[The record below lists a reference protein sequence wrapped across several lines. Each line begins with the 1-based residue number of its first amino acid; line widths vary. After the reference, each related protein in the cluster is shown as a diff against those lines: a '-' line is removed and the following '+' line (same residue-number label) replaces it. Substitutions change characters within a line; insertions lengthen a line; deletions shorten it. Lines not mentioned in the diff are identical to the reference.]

1 MKYLVIGCVSLAV
14 LGIGWVYVLRH
25 DSAIGAGADSP
36 TATTGYSKDQTF
48 TERLETFSQ
57 KVKDSGPDA
66 GNDGGGVEIVKW
78 ETIVVDIEPC
88 ERAINRPDY
97 CDNPV
102 LHPEKSASPIIVG
115 KRTPPASRR
124 ATKSDKDGTS
134 IVACKRAVEDLAKW
148 DYDWTGGWLQDR
160 FPVVEISGEHL
171 ILAGNSI
178 KMQNGFG
185 AWRRVAYVCMYN
197 VVTKFA
203 VAVAE
208 D

>member
-57 KVKDSGPDA
+57 KVKDSDPDA

-88 ERAINRPDY
+88 ERAIKQARLLRQPR
-97 CDNPV
+97 
-102 LHPEKSASPIIVG
+102 AS
-115 KRTPPASRR
+115 SRKISVTDHR
-124 ATKSDKDGTS
+124 RKANA
-134 IVACKRAVEDLAKW
+134 ACESKGNQVRQGRNVDSR
-148 DYDWTGGWLQDR
+148 LQAR
-160 FPVVEISGEHL
+160 S
-171 ILAGNSI
+171 
-178 KMQNGFG
+178 
-185 AWRRVAYVCMYN
+185 
-197 VVTKFA
+197 
-203 VAVAE
+203 
-208 D
+208 